1 MRNLIAPMVLSTGLV
16 LGFSANASDDRPD
29 HFKAESV
36 ESLEQAINVFREH
49 NAKLAEVL
57 AGEVDDQA
65 IGEIHILTY
74 TLENAL
80 ERINN
85 DAAAL
90 AETLEEL
97 HLSSEKYNA
106 DDVKKFGAE
115 YLETATKLVP

>member
-1 MRNLIAPMVLSTGLV
+1 MRKFIVPMVLGVGLTF
-16 LGFSANASDDRPD
+16 GFAANASDDRPD
-29 HFKAESV
+29 HFKAEPV
-36 ESLEQAINVFREH
+36 ESLEQAISVFREH

-85 DAAAL
+85 DVAVL

>member
-1 MRNLIAPMVLSTGLV
+1 MRNLFFPVVLSGVLV
-16 LGFSANASDDRPD
+16 FSAGAQASDDRAD
-29 HFKAESV
+29 HFKAEAV
-36 ESLEQAINVFREH
+36 ESLEQAINVFRDN

-57 AGEVDDQA
+57 AGEVNDQA

-80 ERINN
+80 QRINH
-85 DAAAL
+85 DAAEL

-97 HLSSEKYNA
+97 HLSSEKYKTE
-106 DDVKKFGAE
+106 DVKRFGAE